1 MTMTVLEE
9 LLNKIGNARPNQRTI
24 SIPMEMAV
32 KIAFMI
38 SRLEQIVA
46 ITDEVKERKYTELN
60 KTNAVSD
67 GEQE

>member
-1 MTMTVLEE
+1 MTVLEE
-9 LLNKIGNARPNQRTI
+9 LLKKIGSAKSNQSSI

-38 SRLEQIVA
+38 SRLEQIIA

-60 KTNAVSD
+60 KTKP
-67 GEQE
+67 

>member
-1 MTMTVLEE
+1 MTVLEE
-9 LLNKIGNARPNQRTI
+9 LLKKIGNAKSNQSII

-38 SRLEQIVA
+38 SRLEQIIE

-60 KTNAVSD
+60 KTKY
-67 GEQE
+67 

>member
-1 MTMTVLEE
+1 MIVLEE
-9 LLNKIGNARPNQRTI
+9 LLKKIGNAKSNQSII

-38 SRLEQIVA
+38 SRLEQIIA

-60 KTNAVSD
+60 KTKY
-67 GEQE
+67 